1 MTPVRY
7 PHVSP
12 HRPHCRYHHNNI
24 IITHH
29 KRSLTS
35 RWPVTASAPGDKL
48 GEKWQRWPSVD
59 CGVTQQNVQLGLSKV
74 SGKAEMSRVS
84 SAPAAATCCRCCG
97 GVSTVSSGHRNDPT
111 SISCLWSRIPA
122 ASLALALRA
131 AVLKFLQFL
140 RILLPTKSR
149 PPFRQ

>member
-1 MTPVRY
+1 M
-7 PHVSP
+7 SP
-12 HRPHCRYHHNNI
+12 HHPHCRYHHNNI

-35 RWPVTASAPGDKL
+35 PVACDSLSAWWQVGRKMAAVAECRLWLSRMLSSGWAKFQVKL
-48 GEKWQRWPSVD
+48 R
-59 CGVTQQNVQLGLSKV
+59 
-74 SGKAEMSRVS
+74 MSRVS

-97 GVSTVSSGHRNDPT
+97 GVSISSGHRNDPT

-149 PPFRQ
+149 PPFSHRQ

>member
-1 MTPVRY
+1 M
-7 PHVSP
+7 SP

-35 RWPVTASAPGDKL
+35 PVACDSLSAWWQVGRKMAAVAECRLWLSRMFSSGWAKFQVKL
-48 GEKWQRWPSVD
+48 RCPE
-59 CGVTQQNVQLGLSKV
+59 
-74 SGKAEMSRVS
+74 
-84 SAPAAATCCRCCG
+84 SAAPLLPLPVAAAAEESL
-97 GVSTVSSGHRNDPT
+97 VSISSGHRNDPT

-149 PPFRQ
+149 PPFSHRQ